1 MFGLATATLPSV
13 MGLVSLETPTGDAT
27 EESVVGR
34 VDGTGEDFSG
44 LRDAPSSETCASL
57 ELQVEVQATGTCA
70 RVIEE
75 LSISDGLQA
84 EGAGEDDDE
93 TCGTAASAVALRA
106 GVDEAGPTGTANI
119 RAAGPPCAPAN
130 ASLRVLHRLSGGT
143 VPASV
148 CMPEPEPESPEVP
161 ARTEGGE
168 DQGEGELFDPAIGVG
183 SDAGVLQDAGVL
195 RGALCASA
203 DEIDA
208 RIVASLASLPLHD
221 PASVLSQPEPLLSES
236 ERTESAGLRFTG
248 LSPSPQS
255 LGTRPAPVFSALRFE
270 AKSRGT
276 TGDPTGDTVRS
287 LRPHPPVPPDKTACA
302 RTLPEGPAG
311 PPRAGVRGLRWAQV
325 ERCAERCYAQGG
337 QAWGRCD

>member
-1 MFGLATATLPSV
+1 MFGFATATLPSV
-13 MGLVSLETPTGDAT
+13 MGLVCVKTPTEDAT

-57 ELQVEVQATGTCA
+57 DLQVEVTGTCA

-93 TCGTAASAVALRA
+93 TCGTTASAVAPRA
-106 GVDEAGPTGTANI
+106 GVDDAGPTGTANI

-130 ASLRVLHRLSGGT
+130 ASLRVLYRLSGGT
-143 VPASV
+143 EPASV

-195 RGALCASA
+195 RGALDGTCASA
-203 DEIDA
+203 EEIDA

-221 PASVLSQPEPLLSES
+221 
-236 ERTESAGLRFTG
+236 
-248 LSPSPQS
+248 
-255 LGTRPAPVFSALRFE
+255 
-270 AKSRGT
+270 
-276 TGDPTGDTVRS
+276 
-287 LRPHPPVPPDKTACA
+287 
-302 RTLPEGPAG
+302 
-311 PPRAGVRGLRWAQV
+311 
-325 ERCAERCYAQGG
+325 
-337 QAWGRCD
+337 